1 MTSTTHPLRPGAGLL
16 LLTVLAVFITWA
28 ALFDID
34 QIVRA
39 TGQIIPQDRTQLIQA
54 ADGGVLQELHVTEG
68 QQVRKGQIL
77 ARLEDQRANA
87 GLDEVR
93 NRIAGL
99 TITRLRAHAEAT
111 DQAFK
116 ASAYLRSHPDLVQA
130 QQSLYWQNTTA
141 LRQELV
147 GLHKQLRLAED
158 EQQLTERL
166 YNSGDISLV
175 ELMRAQRLVFEGQ
188 QRIQAAQDKFRS
200 EARKELARIEDE
212 ITAQRSKLQERQ
224 SVYDHTILEA
234 PTDGIVKYLRINT
247 LGGVLRAGDELMQ
260 ISPTEGQYIVEA
272 KVNPADIGQLAVGQ
286 KVTLRLDAFDYSLYG
301 TVPGRLDYLSS
312 DTLTEPGPDGRSSQA
327 YYRARLSLELPAHS
341 RIRLEDIKPGLTVAI
356 DIQTGQRSVLH
367 YIGKPISKAFS
378 GALGQK

>member
-1 MTSTTHPLRPGAGLL
+1 MTSTRSIRPGAGLL
-16 LLTVLAVFITWA
+16 LLTTLTVFLSWA
-28 ALFDID
+28 AWFEID

-68 QQVRKGQIL
+68 EQVRKGQVL
-77 ARLEDQRANA
+77 ARLESQRASA

-99 TITRLRAHAEAT
+99 TITRLRALAEA
-111 DQAFK
+111 
-116 ASAYLRSHPDLVQA
+116 SAQPFAPGAYQHSHPDLVQA
-130 QQSLYWQNTTA
+130 QQSLYRQNTMA
-141 LRQELV
+141 LQQELE
-147 GLHKQLRLAED
+147 GLRNQFRLAED
-158 EQQLTERL
+158 EHQLTERL

-175 ELMRAQRLVFEGQ
+175 ELMRAKRLVFDVQ
-188 QRIQAAQDKFRS
+188 QRMQAAQDKFRS

-234 PTDGIVKYLRINT
+234 PTDGVVKYLRINT
-247 LGGVLRAGDELMQ
+247 LGGVLRPGDELMQ
-260 ISPTEGQYIVEA
+260 ISPTHGQYIVEA

-286 KVTLRLDAFDYSLYG
+286 KVTVRLDAFDYSIYG

-312 DTLTEPGPDGRSSQA
+312 DTLIEPGPDGRSNQTF
-327 YYRARLSLELPAHS
+327 YRARLSLDIPANS
-341 RIRLEDIKPGLTVAI
+341 GIRLQDIKPGLTAAI
-356 DIQTGQRSVLH
+356 DIQTGKRSVLH
-367 YIGKPISKAFS
+367 YIGKPIARAFS